1 MPAAGFT
8 VIYFFADPSGICFAA
23 YEYNPAIHFI
33 ESADWF
39 FIVGLSPTMKK
50 MKNLC
55 ALCVWFIYVKNY
67 F

>member
-39 FIVGLSPTMKK
+39 SFAVVSRQRKRK
-50 MKNLC
+50 
-55 ALCVWFIYVKNY
+55 
-67 F
+67 